1 MYPPLMQRQLL
12 QKKWLKLKRFFSITE
27 KKQTKLVSQLVL
39 QVK

>member
-27 KKQTKLVSQLVL
+27 KNKQNW
-39 QVK
+39 